1 MLRSGEWASVSHNSL
16 AACEQGLFSTVVTL
30 PGRKIWAARGQDKEK
45 ALSSS
50 HKCPILASGGKDCP
64 QEYLFCKMLGS
75 KGIGQ
80 SRSFV
85 RFIPQKSN
93 TISVWG
99 HSPSMKVVD
108 SSIINIP

>member
-1 MLRSGEWASVSHNSL
+1 M
-16 AACEQGLFSTVVTL
+16 VTL
-30 PGRKIWAARGQDKEK
+30 PSRKIQAARGQDKEK

-50 HKCPILASGGKDCP
+50 HKCPILANGGKDCLR
-64 QEYLFCKMLGS
+64 EYLFRKMLGS

-80 SRSFV
+80 GRSFV

-108 SSIINIP
+108 NSIINIP